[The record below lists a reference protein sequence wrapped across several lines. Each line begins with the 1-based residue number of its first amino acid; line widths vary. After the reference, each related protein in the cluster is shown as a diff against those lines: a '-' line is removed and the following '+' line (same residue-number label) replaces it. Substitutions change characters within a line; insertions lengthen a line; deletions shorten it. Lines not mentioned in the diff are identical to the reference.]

1 MPLRY
6 RNTLERPVRLAK
18 YLKNAAFALLLPLA
32 AACAAD
38 GTESGGLDWSKSTT
52 YNVKTGRG
60 DRVTLRV
67 LGDGKDSYDYQA
79 RIRHTTRS
87 DTDPLDRQ
95 RVLRDAS
102 RVVVGKLCAKG
113 ANNARPHYASNNY
126 EEFGRFVCAVK

>member
-1 MPLRY
+1 M
-6 RNTLERPVRLAK
+6 AK
-18 YLKNAAFALLLPLA
+18 YVRKAAFALLLPLA

-67 LGDGKDSYDYQA
+67 IGDEKDGYDYHA
-79 RIRHTTRS
+79 RIRHTTRA

-95 RVLRDAS
+95 RVLREAS
-102 RVVVGKLCAKG
+102 QVVVEKKCAKG
-113 ANNARPHYASNNY
+113 ANNARPQYAWNNY
-126 EEFGRFVCAVK
+126 KEFGRFVCAVK